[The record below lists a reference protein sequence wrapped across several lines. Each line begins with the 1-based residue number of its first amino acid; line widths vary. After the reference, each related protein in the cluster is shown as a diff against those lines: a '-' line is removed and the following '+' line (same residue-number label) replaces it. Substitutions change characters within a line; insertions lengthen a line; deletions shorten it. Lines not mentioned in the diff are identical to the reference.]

1 MGHVGVVD
9 LLLDRD
15 RVVIL
20 ALDRDV
26 VDAEGQLL
34 REAARGVQF
43 HAHAVDQH
51 LGVRRG
57 DLQDEFLAVLVVINA
72 VAQLG
77 VELHDVGAGLLDGHR
92 ELVVADDA
100 QLRVAQGDAADAE
113 RDINPHFAAHA
124 LDVSHTQGT
133 YIERK
138 AIQGGLQLDD
148 GTHFAVLVIHHGP
161 RRVGVEVRLGQV
173 EGTDGHLPV
182 LGGKRGEAREQAQ
195 GQ

>member
-1 MGHVGVVD
+1 MGHVGAVD

-15 RVVIL
+15 GVVVL

-34 REAARGVQF
+34 REAAGGVQF

-51 LGVRRG
+51 LGVRRS
-57 DLQDEFLAVLVVINA
+57 DLQDEFLAVFVVINA

-77 VELHDVGAGLLDGHR
+77 VELHDVGAGPLDGHR

-113 RDINPHFAAHA
+113 RDINPQFAAHA
-124 LDVSHTQGT
+124 LHVPNTQRS

-148 GTHFAVLVIHHGP
+148 GTHFAVLVIHHRPG
-161 RRVGVEVRLGQV
+161 RVGIQVRLGQV
-173 EGTDGHLPV
+173 EGADGHLPV
-182 LGGKRGEAREQAQ
+182 LGGKRGKA
-195 GQ
+195 